1 MHSGKEVQKRKIPI
15 AKFEFCDE
23 FMRKGVIGGVRWME
37 RGGEAKGERS

>member
-23 FMRKGVIGGVRWME
+23 FMRRRWDWRVE
-37 RGGEAKGERS
+37 VDGEGRGGKG